1 MKIVLVLLVILGLAG
16 VALWQ
21 TGTLD
26 SGISTDT
33 ISGGTFTVKRG
44 DLSITLT
51 ERGTL
56 KTRNAAQVRSQ
67 VEGRTPIQWLADEG
81 KAVKQGDV
89 VIELDRT
96 ETEQSVEERR
106 NLIIQLESEEKA
118 ARTEELIQR
127 EQNQTGLEK
136 ADLNLEVA
144 RAELAKLLEG
154 DIPTEE
160 RRLELAIITARSE
173 SERAEARF
181 KEMPTMQ
188 EKGFITA
195 DQFEDERIKLRR
207 AQEALVTAEQEKELY
222 LKYKKPLDIRQK
234 EASVTEAEGGV
245 LRATNQAE
253 ARLEGKK
260 AHVSQKERRLNRER
274 LKLEEDL
281 AEITAQLS
289 IYTGVVSH
297 KGINGQAIAVLAI
310 RDPETESYRVYDYR
324 FPDSNGLFSF
334 QAENGDYRLLAFVDQ
349 NRDFIF
355 QPGEPAF
362 ELEQAP
368 EINRLGADSKSWRIS
383 QLPITK
389 SSQLRTPD
397 LHINVSSAGLS
408 AIERTATTMGVV
420 IDFANPHFGAQA
432 ISWGMWEPA
441 RWFTEVGYGFYLLE
455 PWGQDE
461 RPLLILV
468 HGINSSPKEFQTLLK
483 KVDTSA
489 YRVGLFHYPSGL
501 SIDDNSYILSQ
512 IINEMLIR
520 APGQEYILVAHSMGG
535 LLSKRVIHMQGRA
548 QQLLPLKHFVSIS
561 TPWLG
566 HKSAESGVEHSP
578 VKVPVWQDMAPS
590 SRFIKLLGKYQ
601 IPEHVGYSL
610 LFSHEGNSLLQGEP
624 NDGSV
629 SIRSMLDPRMQ
640 DRADDVFGIDADH
653 VGIMSHRRTMDKI
666 ESVLDR
672 YDGAE

>member
-127 EQNQTGLEK
+127 EQNQTDLEK

-207 AQEALVTAEQEKELY
+207 AKEALVTAEQEKELY

-234 EASVTEAEGGV
+234 EASVTEAERGV

-281 AEITAQLS
+281 ADLAKMTITAPADGVIFYGNPDRS
-289 IYTGVVSH
+289 WEAEEIKIGSNAYYNNVIMTIPDPSEMAVVINVHEADINKIKEGVEAVIRSETRKGRTYAGVVS
-297 KGINGQAIAVLAI
+297 KVDSVANAGNRRWGDQIRRFRVEIKLQGSELDLKPGTSASVEVQIGQLDNVLHVPIQAVHS
-310 RDPETESYRVYDYR
+310 REGRFFCYVDGPDGPTEKSVKVGS
-324 FPDSNGLFSF
+324 SN
-334 QAENGDYRLLAFVDQ
+334 DAF
-349 NRDFIF
+349 
-355 QPGEPAF
+355 
-362 ELEQAP
+362 LE
-368 EINRLGADSKSWRIS
+368 
-383 QLPITK
+383 ITE
-389 SSQLRTPD
+389 
-397 LHINVSSAGLS
+397 GLS
-408 AIERTATTMGVV
+408 EGDEVLLYQ
-420 IDFANPHFGAQA
+420 P
-432 ISWGMWEPA
+432 
-441 RWFTEVGYGFYLLE
+441 EVGSVAGGE
-455 PWGQDE
+455 EGKPAVDE
-461 RPLLILV
+461 GTGGGKRGGGKGRGGREGGSRGGGKRP
-468 HGINSSPKEFQTLLK
+468 PQ
-483 KVDTSA
+483 
-489 YRVGLFHYPSGL
+489 P
-501 SIDDNSYILSQ
+501 
-512 IINEMLIR
+512 
-520 APGQEYILVAHSMGG
+520 
-535 LLSKRVIHMQGRA
+535 
-548 QQLLPLKHFVSIS
+548 
-561 TPWLG
+561 
-566 HKSAESGVEHSP
+566 
-578 VKVPVWQDMAPS
+578 
-590 SRFIKLLGKYQ
+590 
-601 IPEHVGYSL
+601 
-610 LFSHEGNSLLQGEP
+610 
-624 NDGSV
+624 
-629 SIRSMLDPRMQ
+629 
-640 DRADDVFGIDADH
+640 
-653 VGIMSHRRTMDKI
+653 
-666 ESVLDR
+666 
-672 YDGAE
+672 